1 MNETVLTLIE
11 RAGRKGV
18 AKVYSY
24 RGWYGEKRYT
34 EKYRVEHVYN
44 NWSLCPD
51 DKWYL
56 YHYETLTATV
66 TNGVGKVEYGESHS
80 DVDSIKTFLSEL
92 TGQAPEMHF
101 YPSKDSFQVVT
112 DGKVTQEF

>member
-1 MNETVLTLIE
+1 MNNTILTLIE
-11 RAGRKGV
+11 RAGRKGM
-18 AKVYSY
+18 AKAYSY
-24 RGWYGEKRYT
+24 RGWYGEKQHV
-34 EKYRVEHVYN
+34 EKYRVEHGRN
-44 NWSLCPD
+44 D
-51 DKWYL
+51 WYL

-66 TNGVGKVEYGESHS
+66 TDGVGKVEYGESRS

-92 TGQAPEMHF
+92 TGQAPELHF